1 MKKSETTQIISKLMM
16 LYPNFKLGINIM
28 TGEEVTILEFVNTWH
43 DQIGDMDYDKAV
55 KAAKIS
61 ADKCKFMPTAA
72 DMREAYDAIVEA
84 EKKQIGNFRT
94 YYQYCRDVYPKVLP
108 RNYGWE
114 EFLEKVHTAK
124 PERWVD
130 AAKYIYDNMKK
141 IVYSGETVPEFIEI
155 IKETK

>member
-94 YYQYCRDVYPKVLP
+94 YYQYCRNVYPKELP
-108 RNYGWE
+108 PDYGWK
-114 EFLEKVHTAK
+114 EFLEKVYTAK
-124 PERWVD
+124 PEKQEK
-130 AAKYIYDNMKK
+130 AASWIYEKMRDR
-141 IVYSGETVPEFIEI
+141 VYSGEEVPEFVEM
-155 IKETK
+155 IKATK

>member
-72 DMREAYDAIVEA
+72 DMREAYNELANE
-84 EKKQIGNFRT
+84 EKKLRDTCN
-94 YYQYCRDVYPKVLP
+94 YNYKLCRGIYPKELEEG
-108 RNYGWE
+108 YGYK
-114 EFLEKVHTAK
+114 EFVDKVMTAK
-124 PERWVD
+124 PEKRIE
-130 AAKYIYDNMKK
+130 AAQYIYSHMNKV
-141 IVYSGETVPEFIEI
+141 VYSGEEVPDFVEI
-155 IKETK
+155 IKGIK